1 MYNVRAL
8 YKEPATE
15 WKSHEPLLSSRRAGI
30 TMHSRYIRYEIP
42 GKTNTLEVVCAATL
56 DTYGAFTVTPR
67 NGELYGADGA
77 AEMKT
82 V

>member
-1 MYNVRAL
+1 
-8 YKEPATE
+8 
-15 WKSHEPLLSSRRAGI
+15 
-30 TMHSRYIRYEIP
+30 MHSRYIRYEIP